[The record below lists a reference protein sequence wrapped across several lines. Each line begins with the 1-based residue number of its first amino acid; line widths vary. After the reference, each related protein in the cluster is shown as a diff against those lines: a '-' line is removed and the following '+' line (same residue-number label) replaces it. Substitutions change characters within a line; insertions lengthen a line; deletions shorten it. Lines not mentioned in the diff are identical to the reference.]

1 MLHII
6 LNIGIALVALLAGWF
21 INDFYRK
28 KKIQNAIYRAEDIE
42 KQALKE
48 ANKKKNEILLKA
60 KEEMYRLRE
69 NLEKEYHQRHEYLE
83 RLENKLQNREK
94 SLEEREIL
102 VNTQQSRLTKQEYR
116 LNQQNQEF
124 QKKHEELG
132 KIITRQNK
140 KLETISQMSLEDA
153 KKMLLTNIEHDTK
166 LEAVRIN
173 KNIID
178 QAKENAVRRAKS
190 ILIETIEKIASDH
203 TVETTISVVN
213 LASEDIKGRIIGRD
227 GRNIKT
233 FETLSGVKV
242 IVDDTPEAVVLSSFD
257 PVKRETARLA
267 LERLIKNGKI
277 NPQRVE
283 EIIRKSEKEMEQLI
297 WKAGTE
303 AVKEVNID
311 RVHPELIKM
320 LGRLRYRTSY
330 GQNVLQHSKEVA
342 FLTGAMAAE
351 LGLDVKLAKRA
362 GMLHD
367 IGKAISQNSENTH
380 TQIGVELAKEYKEHP
395 VVINAIASHHE
406 DEAADHPISI
416 LVSAADSISGSRPGA
431 RRETLEGYVRRIDSL
446 EKLADSFDGVTKAYA
461 ISAGREIRVIVKPE
475 KIKDDEAFLLASEIA
490 KKIQSEM
497 EYPGHIK
504 VTVMRETR
512 SIQYV

>member
-267 LERLIKNGKI
+267 LERLIK
-277 NPQRVE
+277 
-283 EIIRKSEKEMEQLI
+283 
-297 WKAGTE
+297 
-303 AVKEVNID
+303 
-311 RVHPELIKM
+311 
-320 LGRLRYRTSY
+320 
-330 GQNVLQHSKEVA
+330 
-342 FLTGAMAAE
+342 TG
-351 LGLDVKLAKRA
+351 
-362 GMLHD
+362 
-367 IGKAISQNSENTH
+367 
-380 TQIGVELAKEYKEHP
+380 
-395 VVINAIASHHE
+395 
-406 DEAADHPISI
+406 
-416 LVSAADSISGSRPGA
+416 
-431 RRETLEGYVRRIDSL
+431 
-446 EKLADSFDGVTKAYA
+446 
-461 ISAGREIRVIVKPE
+461 
-475 KIKDDEAFLLASEIA
+475 
-490 KKIQSEM
+490 
-497 EYPGHIK
+497 
-504 VTVMRETR
+504 R
-512 SIQYV
+512 SIPRGSEA

>member
-1 MLHII
+1 MLNII

-21 INDFYRK
+21 IHDFYRK
-28 KKIQNAIYRAEDIE
+28 KKIQKAIYRAEDIE

-69 NLEKEYHQRHEYLE
+69 NLEKEYHQRQESLE

-94 SLEEREIL
+94 SLEEREIML
-102 VNTQQSRLTKQEYR
+102 NTQQSRLAKQENQ
-116 LNQQNQEF
+116 LNQKNQEF
-124 QKKHEELG
+124 QKKHDELE
-132 KIITRQNK
+132 KIIARQNK

-153 KKMLLTNIEHDTK
+153 KKMLLNNIEHDTK

-178 QAKENAVRRAKS
+178 QAKENAVRQAKS
-190 ILIETIEKIASDH
+190 ILTEAIQKIASDH

-213 LASEDIKGRIIGRD
+213 LASEEIKGRIIGRD

-283 EIIRKSEKEMEQLI
+283 EMIRKSEKEMEQLI

-303 AVKEVNID
+303 AVREVNID

-362 GMLHD
+362 GLLHD

-380 TQIGVELAKEYKEHP
+380 TQIGVDLAKKYKEHP

-406 DEAADHPISI
+406 DEAADNPISI

-475 KIKDDEAFLLASEIA
+475 KVKDDEAFLLASEIA
-490 KKIQSEM
+490 KKIQSDM